1 MRQQTS
7 VLPPSFSFGKMLS
20 APARVLGDI
29 SETKYWAHFLLFPG
43 LVMIAMMVIYPVL
56 TGFALSLQEKQLTRP
71 NRDAFIGIEHYIEIA
86 SDPVFRNALVN
97 TVAWVIAG
105 TCSQFLLG
113 LMVALALNRSGV
125 LVKIV
130 GILVLVPWILP
141 TVVTANLWALM
152 LDSRLGVINDLL
164 VKAGLLENSRAWFA
178 EPSTAMPS
186 ALLVALWQGF
196 PFFSLMLLS
205 GLQGIPDD
213 LYEAA
218 SVDGAGRW
226 KLFVHIVLPMLRP
239 IIVATIILRVISM
252 VNSPDVLLILTNGGP
267 GRTTEVLSLYTF
279 RTAYAD
285 FDFGY
290 ASALAVVMLAIL
302 MIFTAIYTR
311 VSGITKE

>member
-1 MRQQTS
+1 
-7 VLPPSFSFGKMLS
+7 V
-20 APARVLGDI
+20 
-29 SETKYWAHFLLFPG
+29 
-43 LVMIAMMVIYPVL
+43 
-56 TGFALSLQEKQLTRP
+56 
-71 NRDAFIGIEHYIEIA
+71 
-86 SDPVFRNALVN
+86 
-97 TVAWVIAG
+97 WVIAG